1 MSKAEPNR
9 NELYQEAAAAYGLAL
24 ERLARAYE
32 ADRDRQQDL
41 LQEIHI
47 AIWKSFG
54 VYESRCAIRTWVYRV
69 AHNTAA
75 KYVGRQRRAGGD
87 ALITLEEMCA
97 LSGDREQGSAGRRH
111 LVLEQLMEL
120 IHRLKPPDRQLML
133 LYLEGIETASI
144 GEIIGLSP
152 ANVRTKIHRLKAIL
166 SRQFHT
172 GEEPHERS
180 VAQ

>member
-1 MSKAEPNR
+1 MSKAQSNR
-9 NELYQEAAAAYGLAL
+9 NELYEEAAAAYGRAL

-47 AIWKSFG
+47 AIWKSFE

-75 KYVGRQRRAGGD
+75 KYVGRQRRAGHE
-87 ALITLEEMCA
+87 ALVTLEELCT
-97 LSGDREQGSAGRRH
+97 LSGEREKRSAVRSR
-111 LVLEQLMEL
+111 LVLEQLMQL

-133 LYLEGIETASI
+133 LYLAGIDTASI

-166 SRQFHT
+166 ARQFHI
-172 GEEPHERS
+172 GEEPR
-180 VAQ
+180 